1 MFRLKRKQ
9 DQIKEEGNRQQQNGK
24 IGLPSR
30 IQSQSATQFKARQG
44 LSIFLGKQTVYFKI
58 YSVFKYDFKTLPTL
72 IYNHQIKYIVDRK
85 NDDT

>member
-30 IQSQSATQFKARQG
+30 IQSQSATQFKAR
-44 LSIFLGKQTVYFKI
+44 
-58 YSVFKYDFKTLPTL
+58 
-72 IYNHQIKYIVDRK
+72 
-85 NDDT
+85 